1 MLPCDQHIRGF
12 GKDALYK
19 STFCITLNYITL
31 IFDLEQLSYMAG
43 HVINPAIKFEN
54 TMPICSWVMCGICVY
69 AHTHTYTRLTALSPG
84 LPRWAGTR
92 KEKAIWILLK
102 QETVSGSGISWNIC
116 KSAPRSRQITMPTP
130 HHSVFYRP
138 DALPAAQP
146 TASKHWRICSYA
158 YNWKC
163 ACGHWASTES
173 RDQWVGGSKTI
184 TFFGIRNPY
193 LPIHYKT
200 YMTTIKSHLC
210 SSCPMLKQFSGAYFK
225 VMLKWWFSG
234 KMGV

>member
-19 STFCITLNYITL
+19 STFLHYVEL
-31 IFDLEQLSYMAG
+31 HYLDLWPWTIVLHGGSRDQPCHQVWKYYAYLFLSYERHM
-43 HVINPAIKFEN
+43 H
-54 TMPICSWVMCGICVY
+54 IC
-69 AHTHTYTRLTALSPG
+69 
-84 LPRWAGTR
+84 
-92 KEKAIWILLK
+92 
-102 QETVSGSGISWNIC
+102 N
-116 KSAPRSRQITMPTP
+116 
-130 HHSVFYRP
+130 
-138 DALPAAQP
+138 
-146 TASKHWRICSYA
+146 YA

-163 ACGHWASTES
+163 VCGHWASTES

-184 TFFGIRNPY
+184 TFFGILNPY